1 MDRTTR
7 RGGPGGCDLD
17 RTTSGRGAGR
27 VADPVPGGI
36 SWLQTTLFHR
46 RFPLPDYMLKK
57 IFAKLRETI
66 SPSRSAKPAAGGN
79 PVSPS
84 KPHGTA
90 PRPEARQGAG
100 HPAKN
105 PPERSHDHSREARP
119 AREGRARRDE
129 PAGTGGYRQGPRRDD
144 HGGRGGGPRMAGGR
158 TGRGPQERPTID
170 KTFDHPRTADV
181 KPATPVEIPK
191 MDTAFTA
198 LGLSDA
204 LAFGVQEM
212 GYIAP
217 TPIQAQAI
225 PVVLKGGDVIGSAQ
239 TGTGKTAAFAL
250 PIIQRLGGHGKLR
263 CLILEPTRELALQVE
278 EAFQKFAKF
287 TDLRVTIVYGGVG
300 YGKQTDDLR
309 RGMDILAA
317 TPGRLL
323 DHLEQGNCSLDQI
336 EILVLDEV
344 DRMLDMGF
352 LPDVRRI
359 VQKCPKIRQTLFFT
373 ATLPPELEQ
382 LAGWAL
388 HNPVKV
394 EIGRQRSPA
403 ETVSHAFYPVVASQK
418 FDLLQLLL
426 EQTEFKSVLIFSRTR
441 MGADRIAHRLLS
453 KGHTVGVMHSDRN
466 QRERIEALDGFK
478 SGRYEVLVATDI
490 AARGLD
496 IAGVSHVI
504 NYDVPENAEDYVHRI
519 GRTGRASK
527 SGDAF
532 TLVTEEDVRDAR
544 SIERYMGLAVER
556 KKIEGFPYI
565 YSALFDEKALA
576 ETAAA
581 TAKPTSRLHRGVRR

>member
-1 MDRTTR
+1 M
-7 RGGPGGCDLD
+7 
-17 RTTSGRGAGR
+17 
-27 VADPVPGGI
+27 
-36 SWLQTTLFHR
+36 F
-46 RFPLPDYMLKK
+46 KK
-57 IFAKLRETI
+57 IFAKLRDSIT
-66 SPSRSAKPAAGGN
+66 PSRSSKPKPAAAAKPAPHA
-79 PVSPS
+79 
-84 KPHGTA
+84 KPQPAA
-90 PRPEARQGAG
+90 PRTEPRADRGHGHTGKPASGQRDSKGRGHSAGSGEKRQ
-100 HPAKN
+100 
-105 PPERSHDHSREARP
+105 S
-119 AREGRARRDE
+119 EGRS
-129 PAGTGGYRQGPRRDD
+129 PRDD
-144 HGGRGGGPRMAGGR
+144 HGQGRASSRGSYQGGAGRGGRGQ
-158 TGRGPQERPTID
+158 GRGGPERVERPRKD
-170 KTFDHPRTADV
+170 DTFDHPRREPV
-181 KPATPVEIPK
+181 KPVIPVDVPK
-191 MDTAFTA
+191 MDTAFTK

-204 LAFGVQEM
+204 LAFGVQQM
-212 GYIAP
+212 GYLEP

-225 PVVLKGGDVIGSAQ
+225 PVVIQGGDVIGSAQ

-300 YGKQTDDLR
+300 YGKQMEDLK

-323 DHLEQGNCSLDQI
+323 DHLEQGNCSLGDI
-336 EILVLDEV
+336 DILVLDEV

-352 LPDVRRI
+352 LPDVKRI
-359 VQKCPKIRQTLFFT
+359 VQKCPKARQTLFFT

-388 HNPVKV
+388 HNPVKI

-426 EQTEFKSVLIFSRTR
+426 EQTDFKSVLIFSRTR
-441 MGADRIAHRLLS
+441 MGADRIAHRLIS
-453 KGHTVGVMHSDRN
+453 KGHTVGVMHSDRS

-478 SGRYEVLVATDI
+478 SGKFEVLVATDI

-519 GRTGRASK
+519 GRTGRAQAT
-527 SGDAF
+527 GDAF

-544 SIERYMGLAVER
+544 SIERYMGLTVER
-556 KKIEGFPYI
+556 KKIEGFQYI
-565 YSALFDEKALA
+565 YSALFDEKAIA
-576 ETAAA
+576 ESSAAP
-581 TAKPTSRLHRGVRR
+581 AKPASRLHRGVRR

>member
-1 MDRTTR
+1 
-7 RGGPGGCDLD
+7 
-17 RTTSGRGAGR
+17 
-27 VADPVPGGI
+27 
-36 SWLQTTLFHR
+36 
-46 RFPLPDYMLKK
+46 MLKK
-57 IFAKLRETI
+57 IFAKLRDKI
-66 SPSRSAKPAAGGN
+66 APSRSAKSGAAGEKSGTHA
-79 PVSPS
+79 
-84 KPHGTA
+84 KPHAESA
-90 PRPEARQGAG
+90 PRDARSDRSHGHGRGSGGHGGRSEGARREGREARSEEPRG
-100 HPAKN
+100 HESRSQPS
-105 PPERSHDHSREARP
+105 RSHDSRGHESR
-119 AREGRARRDE
+119 GH
-129 PAGTGGYRQGPRRDD
+129 GGHRSSS
-144 HGGRGGGPRMAGGR
+144 GGRGGERGGR
-158 TGRGPQERPTID
+158 GHGSESRGGRGQRERRD
-170 KTFDHPRTADV
+170 ETFEHPRREPV
-181 KPATPVEIPK
+181 KPVAPVDVPK
-191 MDTAFTA
+191 MDTAFSA

-204 LAFGVQEM
+204 LAYGVQQM
-212 GYIAP
+212 GYVEP
-217 TPIQAQAI
+217 TPIQKQAI

-250 PIIQRLGGHGKLR
+250 PIIQRLGGHGGLR

-278 EAFQKFAKF
+278 DAFQKYAKF

-323 DHLEQGNCSLDQI
+323 DHLEQGNCSLDQV

-352 LPDVRRI
+352 LPDVKRI
-359 VQKCPKIRQTLFFT
+359 VQKCPKARQTLFFT

-388 HNPVKV
+388 NNPVKV

-418 FDLLQLLL
+418 FELLQLLMQ
-426 EQTEFKSVLIFSRTR
+426 QTDFKSVIVFTRTR
-441 MGADRIAHRLLS
+441 MGADRIAHRLQGS
-453 KGHTVGVMHSDRN
+453 GHTVGVLHSDRS

-519 GRTGRASK
+519 GRTGRAQQT
-527 SGDAF
+527 GDAF
-532 TLVTEEDVRDAR
+532 TLVTEDDVRDAR

-576 ETAAA
+576 ETAAP
-581 TAKPTSRLHRGVRR
+581 KPTSRLHRGVRR

>member
-1 MDRTTR
+1 LTTF
-7 RGGPGGCDLD
+7 
-17 RTTSGRGAGR
+17 
-27 VADPVPGGI
+27 AD
-36 SWLQTTLFHR
+36 
-46 RFPLPDYMLKK
+46 
-57 IFAKLRETI
+57 
-66 SPSRSAKPAAGGN
+66 
-79 PVSPS
+79 
-84 KPHGTA
+84 
-90 PRPEARQGAG
+90 
-100 HPAKN
+100 
-105 PPERSHDHSREARP
+105 
-119 AREGRARRDE
+119 
-129 PAGTGGYRQGPRRDD
+129 
-144 HGGRGGGPRMAGGR
+144 
-158 TGRGPQERPTID
+158 
-170 KTFDHPRTADV
+170 
-181 KPATPVEIPK
+181 
-191 MDTAFTA
+191 
-198 LGLSDA
+198 LGLASALEKA
-204 LAFGVQEM
+204 LAAE
-212 GYIAP
+212 GYETP
-217 TPIQAQAI
+217 TPIQAKAI
-225 PVVLKGGDVIGSAQ
+225 PIVAAGSDLLGIAQ

-250 PIIQRLGGHGKLR
+250 PIIQRLGTHGRMR

-300 YGKQTDDLR
+300 YGKQTEDLR
-309 RGMDILAA
+309 RGVDILAA

-323 DHLEQGNCSLDQI
+323 DHLEQGNCSLDDI

-359 VQKCPKIRQTLFFT
+359 VQKCRKDRQTLFFT

-388 HNPVKV
+388 RDPVKV

-403 ETVSHAFYPVVASQK
+403 ETVAHAFYPVVASQK

-426 EQTEFKSVLIFSRTR
+426 ERTEFKSVIIFSRTR
-441 MGADRIAHRLLS
+441 MGADRIAHRLKAS
-453 KGHTVGVMHSDRN
+453 GHTVGVLHSDRN
-466 QRERIEALDGFK
+466 QRERIEALEGFK

-504 NYDVPENAEDYVHRI
+504 NYDVPENPEDYVHRI
-519 GRTGRASK
+519 GRTGRAQNT
-527 SGDAF
+527 GDAF
-532 TLVTEEDVRDAR
+532 TLVTEDDVRDAR
-544 SIERYMGLAVER
+544 SIERYMGIGVDR

-581 TAKPTSRLHRGVRR
+581 AAKPASRLHRGMRR

>member
-1 MDRTTR
+1 
-7 RGGPGGCDLD
+7 
-17 RTTSGRGAGR
+17 
-27 VADPVPGGI
+27 
-36 SWLQTTLFHR
+36 
-46 RFPLPDYMLKK
+46 MLKK
-57 IFAKLRETI
+57 IFAKLRDSI
-66 SPSRSAKPAAGGN
+66 SPSRASKPVAEKPAAPSKSVAPSRAEPRGDRRPSGGGGA
-79 PVSPS
+79 
-84 KPHGTA
+84 KPHG
-90 PRPEARQGAG
+90 QGKAQG
-100 HPAKN
+100 SFRDQP
-105 PPERSHDHSREARP
+105 
-119 AREGRARRDE
+119 REGSGRHE
-129 PAGTGGYRQGPRRDD
+129 EQ
-144 HGGRGGGPRMAGGR
+144 GGRGGRGGSRGGQGRGGR
-158 TGRGPQERPTID
+158 GRERDFQGGPSPRAERPRVD
-170 KTFDHPRTADV
+170 QTFDHPRTTPV
-181 KPATPVEIPK
+181 KPLVPVDIPK
-191 MDTAFTA
+191 MDTAFTR

-204 LAFGVQEM
+204 LAYGVQEM
-212 GYIAP
+212 GYVEP
-217 TPIQAQAI
+217 TPIQTQAI
-225 PVVLKGGDVIGSAQ
+225 PVVLRGGDVIGSAQ

-250 PIIQRLGGHGKLR
+250 PIIQRLNTHGKMR

-300 YGKQTDDLR
+300 YGKQTSDLR
-309 RGMDILAA
+309 AGMDILAA

-323 DHLEQGNCSLDQI
+323 DHLEQGNCSLNDV

-352 LPDVRRI
+352 LPDVKRI
-359 VQKCPKIRQTLFFT
+359 VQKCPKARQTLFFT

-388 HNPVKV
+388 NNPVKV

-426 EQTEFKSVLIFSRTR
+426 DQTEFKSVLIFTRTR
-441 MGADRIAHRLLS
+441 MGADRIAHRLKT
-453 KGHTVGVMHSDRN
+453 KGHTVGVMHSDRS
-466 QRERIEALDGFK
+466 QRERVEALDGFK
-478 SGRYEVLVATDI
+478 SGRFEVLVATDI

-519 GRTGRASK
+519 GRTGRAQHT
-527 SGDAF
+527 GDAF

-565 YSALFDEKALA
+565 YSALFDEKAIA
-576 ETAAA
+576 ESAAA
-581 TAKPTSRLHRGVRR
+581 PAKPASRLHRGVRR